1 MCGIVGYNGKEKA
14 SEILLDGLSKLE
26 YRGYDSAGIAVREE
40 KGIEVFKAKGKIANL
55 KEDYKIL
62 VEANKDAKEFW
73 KKNDPELDNL
83 KKIIE
88 YHLAAHSP
96 TAMVCLWGYPYCCEL
111 APNVFVP
118 ESYRIIKWLKQQ
130 PIVSFKFID
139 IITALE
145 APNCT
150 EWDQIVNEIE
160 RIIIPNENIK
170 KKYF

>member
-1 MCGIVGYNGKEKA
+1 MTKNSITTPTTNFENVIVVPLGAKTVEIMEHIISRNA
-14 SEILLDGLSKLE
+14 DSEAFECCS
-26 YRGYDSAGIAVREE
+26 
-40 KGIEVFKAKGKIANL
+40 IERWGKIEASIDEKKTL
-55 KEDYKIL
+55 CCFVAWMDAFEDTS
-62 VEANKDAKEFW
+62 N
-73 KKNDPELDNL
+73 NL

-88 YHLAAHSP
+88 YHLAAHIP

-130 PIVSFKFID
+130 PIVFFKFID
-139 IITALE
+139 IITTLE

-170 KKYF
+170 K